1 MKRTFQPKKR
11 HVTKVHGFRKRMQ
24 TKQGRQ
30 RSETSPQ
37 QRQSKTYPAQLIVR
51 ATLPRTMQKEYK
63 LKKRASFNYIYRKGT
78 VFSNDD
84 FVLYTVKTKGALKVG
99 FSVSKKV
106 GGSVQRNR
114 VKRQMRE
121 SVRLMIPEITPGYNI
136 IFVARSTVYGK
147 KSSVIADSM
156 RSLLKKA
163 GLLGHS
169 L

>member
-1 MKRTFQPKKR
+1 
-11 HVTKVHGFRKRMQ
+11 
-24 TKQGRQ
+24 
-30 RSETSPQ
+30 
-37 QRQSKTYPAQLIVR
+37 
-51 ATLPRTMQKEYK
+51 MQKEYK

-156 RSLLKKA
+156 RSLLKRPDFWAIPYDYENARPYFNWILQTFYFDKSYA
-163 GLLGHS
+163 AVHIRADVFDLYPDRN
-169 L
+169 

>member
-1 MKRTFQPKKR
+1 
-11 HVTKVHGFRKRMQ
+11 
-24 TKQGRQ
+24 
-30 RSETSPQ
+30 
-37 QRQSKTYPAQLIVR
+37 
-51 ATLPRTMQKEYK
+51 MQKEYK

-121 SVRLMIPEITPGYNI
+121 SVRLMIPEITPG
-136 IFVARSTVYGK
+136 G
-147 KSSVIADSM
+147 
-156 RSLLKKA
+156 SL
-163 GLLGHS
+163 
-169 L
+169 